1 MLKFKPSIRFERQV
15 ILKKLPSFACK
26 SVSRVSPHCFTNPN
40 FCLQTTWQRL
50 VRRMTRFFTTVS
62 ADASLTAL
70 KDACE
75 CLTLGYK
82 LACNKQVPLCLGLNV
97 VWQLE
102 VVECLKRPRLPP
114 SLRWQW
120 ALWTDAIT
128 NSSSRFI
135 CWRWIKKCCWTS
147 GCPRWVSAFS
157 NSSAHISVFPG
168 KTNLSKSLLVLYT
181 V

>member
-1 MLKFKPSIRFERQV
+1 MPKFKPSIGFERQV
-15 ILKKLPSFACK
+15 ILKKRLSFACK

-40 FCLQTTWQRL
+40 FCLQSTWQRL

-82 LACNKQVPLCLGLNV
+82 LACNKQVPLCLQLNCGV
-97 VWQLE
+97 AAWGWRM
-102 VVECLKRPRLPP
+102 LKNTSPP

-135 CWRWIKKCCWTS
+135 CWRWIKKCCWTL

-157 NSSAHISVFPG
+157 NRSAHILVFPG
-168 KTNLSKSLLVLYT
+168 KTNLSKSL
-181 V
+181 

>member
-1 MLKFKPSIRFERQV
+1 MVKFKPSIRFERQV

-40 FCLQTTWQRL
+40 FCLQSTWQRL

-82 LACNKQVPLCLGLNV
+82 LACNKQVPLCLGLTV

-102 VVECLKRPRLPP
+102 VVECLKTPRLA
-114 SLRWQW
+114 SLPQV
-120 ALWTDAIT
+120 T
-128 NSSSRFI
+128 
-135 CWRWIKKCCWTS
+135 
-147 GCPRWVSAFS
+147 VSTLDRRNNKLIFKV
-157 NSSAHISVFPG
+157 HLLEMDQKVLLDFR
-168 KTNLSKSLLVLYT
+168 LSKVSFSVL
-181 V
+181 